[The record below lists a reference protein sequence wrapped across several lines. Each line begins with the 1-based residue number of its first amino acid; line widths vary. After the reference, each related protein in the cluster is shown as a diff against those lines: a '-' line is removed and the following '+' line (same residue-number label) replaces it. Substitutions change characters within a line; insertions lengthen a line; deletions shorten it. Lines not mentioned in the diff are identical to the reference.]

1 MPVATPADL
10 RTRHLVDVA
19 TLQVQLQGDAVDL
32 HVLDVR
38 WSLAAPDGRPAF
50 RAAHVP
56 GSVFV
61 DLEHELARPGS
72 GPEGR
77 HPLPAVA
84 DLQAAARR
92 WGLRAGGRVVV
103 LDDGPGLAAARA
115 WWLLRWAGV
124 EDVRLLDG
132 GLAAWVAAGLPVE
145 AGDGTPPD
153 AGDVVLTGGALPTLD
168 ADDAAALAVGGLLLD
183 ARAAERYRGEVEPV
197 DPRAGHVPGAVS
209 APTTDNVGPDGR
221 FLATEALSRRFA
233 ALGARPGEPVG
244 VYCGSGVT
252 AAHQALALTVAG
264 LDPVLYPGS
273 WSQWSH
279 LPGRPVAT
287 GARP

>member
-1 MPVATPADL
+1 MPVTTPRDA

-19 TLQVQLQGDAVDL
+19 TLRAQLDEAPDAVR
-32 HVLDVR
+32 VLDVR

-50 RAAHVP
+50 RAAHLP

-61 DLEHELARPGS
+61 DLERELARHGDPT
-72 GPEGR
+72 EGR
-77 HPLPAVA
+77 HPLPDVA
-84 DLQAAARR
+84 ELQAAARR
-92 WGLRAGGRVVV
+92 WGLRAGQPVVV

-132 GLAAWVAAGLPVE
+132 GLAAWAAAGHPV
-145 AGDGTPPD
+145 ATGDDARPPE
-153 AGDVVLTGGALPTLD
+153 GDVVLTGGRLPTLD
-168 ADDAAALAVGGLLLD
+168 ADGAGALAARGLLLD
-183 ARAAERYRGEVEPV
+183 ARAAERYRGEHEPV

-209 APTTDNVGPDGR
+209 APTTENVGPGGR
-221 FLATEALSRRFA
+221 FLPTDELARRFA
-233 ALGARPGEPVG
+233 SLGARAGEPVG

-252 AAHQALALTVAG
+252 AAHEALALAVAG
-264 LDPVLYPGS
+264 LEPVLYPGS